1 MNETSRLIMG
11 AAALVTLAL
20 GASGNVAQAT
30 ASGPPPS
37 PHPTSRVPGHEV
49 VVPPGFVAASTAW
62 TSDSNGWLLGFSP
75 CSAKARAAAGT
86 TGRTRCG
93 TMLHTTD
100 GGGSWTQ
107 RTVPGLR
114 VSPKFISVRIAFAAA
129 TKGGAPATGLATDGT
144 RLFITDDGAK
154 TWQRAPLGAA
164 DIGDIGITTTSAYA
178 IVGKGTST
186 DGTTTLVTSLRG
198 ADDWSAVPNVHTAGN
213 GVNIDGGWDLQ
224 TRGSNG
230 AVALGTIFASSGY
243 WTTTDGTSWA
253 AKPAPCTSD
262 QMPSLNWVGA
272 HQIVATCSYQPGR
285 SEEFKDVR
293 TSVDGGEFTTTTSAP
308 NGLYTSATGAA
319 TPQQPFI
326 GATGAGVA
334 WLYGTFDD
342 GASWQT
348 VLKVDDELPFRDL
361 QFTDAT
367 HGFVLTGGSAY
378 DRGTVYTTTDGGQT
392 WNPLDLG

>member
-1 MNETSRLIMG
+1 MRTTSRLIMG
-11 AAALVTLAL
+11 AAALATLAL
-20 GASGNVAQAT
+20 GASGNVAEAT
-30 ASGPPPS
+30 ASGHLLGRDAPS
-37 PHPTSRVPGHEV
+37 PEPGPDGA
-49 VVPPGFVAASTAW
+49 VPPGFVAASTSW

-75 CSAKARAAAGT
+75 CSAKAEAA
-86 TGRTRCG
+86 GRTRCG
-93 TMLHTTD
+93 TLLHTTD
-100 GGGSWTQ
+100 AGKSWKQ
-107 RTVPGLR
+107 RTVPGVR
-114 VSPKFISVRIAFAAA
+114 VSPKFIPVRIAFA
-129 TKGGAPATGLATDGT
+129 TKTVDGAPATGLATDGT
-144 RLFITDDGAK
+144 RLFVTDDGAK
-154 TWQRAPLGAA
+154 TWQRAPVGAA
-164 DIGDIGITTTSAYA
+164 DIGDIGLTSTSAYA
-178 IVGKGTST
+178 IVGKGTSA
-186 DGTTTLVTSLRG
+186 DGTTSLVTSLRG
-198 ADDWSAVPNVHTAGN
+198 ADDWTAVPNVRTAGN

-230 AVALGTIFASSGY
+230 AVALGTIFTSSGY
-243 WTTTDGTSWA
+243 WTTTDGTTWT

-262 QMPSLNWVGA
+262 QMASLNWVGA
-272 HQIVATCSYQPGR
+272 HRIVATCSYQPGR

-293 TSVDGGEFTTTTSAP
+293 RSIDGGEFSTTTSAP

-319 TPQQPFI
+319 RPQRPFI

-334 WLYGTFDD
+334 WLYGTFDR

-348 VLKVDDELPFRDL
+348 VLQVDDELPFRDL